1 MQTLEVVQK
10 MCSFSRPARETCHQ
24 EHEMEEVPTSVK
36 LFLKNVGNQ
45 GHGKEVFLLIRNCHV
60 WVETFVI
67 FKISSFGVG
76 GASICFESGS
86 HQTNF

>member
-24 EHEMEEVPTSVK
+24 EHEMEEVPTSV
-36 LFLKNVGNQ
+36 NQ
-45 GHGKEVFLLIRNCHV
+45 GHGKEVLLLIRNCHV

-67 FKISSFGVG
+67 FRISSFGVG